1 MADPGLLIEAHG
13 VTVRIGG
20 SELLSNVDI
29 GVRARE
35 AISLIGPNGAGKTTL
50 IRVLLGL
57 LKPSAGR
64 VWRRPGLVVG
74 YVPQRFRID
83 PVLPLTV
90 RRFLT
95 IGAGGRRDTTPA
107 LAAVGA
113 GHLAQASMHEL
124 SGGELQR
131 VVLARALM
139 REPGLLILDEPAQ
152 GVDFNGQL
160 ELYELIA
167 RIRRE
172 RGCGVLL
179 VSHDLHVVMGATDRV
194 VCLNRHVCCS
204 GAPETVSRHPE
215 YLGLFGPRA
224 AAALAIY
231 SHDHDHAHDLA
242 GEVVALPDERS
253 PAEPSAPSEAGSS
266 ERARA
271 DVHAPAADIHPPRA
285 DVHAR

>member
-1 MADPGLLIEAHG
+1 MPASAALLIEAQAI
-13 VTVRIGG
+13 TVRIGS
-20 SELLSNVDI
+20 SELLSAVDI

-35 AISLIGPNGAGKTTL
+35 AVSLIGPNGAGKTTL

-57 LKPSAGR
+57 LRPSAGR

-83 PVLPLTV
+83 PILPLTV

-95 IGAGGRRDTTPA
+95 IGAGRRRETAPV

-160 ELYELIA
+160 ELYELIE
-167 RIRRE
+167 RIRHE

-215 YLGLFGPRA
+215 YVGLYGPRA

-231 SHDHDHAHDLA
+231 THDHDHAHDLA
-242 GEVVALPDERS
+242 GEVVALPAGQS
-253 PAEPSAPSEAGSS
+253 PAASSEKAPAGSS
-266 ERARA
+266 DQAAAGSPERARA
-271 DVHAPAADIHPPRA
+271 DLD
-285 DVHAR
+285 AR

>member
-1 MADPGLLIEAHG
+1 MTGCPPLLIEAQAI
-13 VTVRIGG
+13 TVRIGS
-20 SELLSNVDI
+20 SELLSAVDFE
-29 GVRARE
+29 VRAGE
-35 AISLIGPNGAGKTTL
+35 AVSLIGPNGAGKTTL

-57 LKPSAGR
+57 LKPSVGR
-64 VWRRPGLVVG
+64 VWRQPRLIVG

-83 PVLPLTV
+83 PILPLTV

-95 IGAGGRRDTTPA
+95 IGAGRRRDPVPA

-131 VVLARALM
+131 VVLARALL

-160 ELYELIA
+160 ELYELIE

-204 GAPETVSRHPE
+204 GEPETVSRHPE
-215 YLGLFGPRA
+215 YIGLFGPRA

-231 SHDHDHAHDLA
+231 THEHDHAHDLG
-242 GEVVALPDERS
+242 GEVVALPADQS
-253 PAEPSAPSEAGSS
+253 PAESSA
-266 ERARA
+266 RARA
-271 DVHAPAADIHPPRA
+271 DLDAG
-285 DVHAR
+285 

>member
-1 MADPGLLIEAHG
+1 MPASAALLIEAQAI
-13 VTVRIGG
+13 TVRIGS
-20 SELLSNVDI
+20 SELLSAVDI

-35 AISLIGPNGAGKTTL
+35 AVSLIGPNGAGKTTL

-57 LKPSAGR
+57 LRPSAGR

-83 PVLPLTV
+83 PILPLTV

-95 IGAGGRRDTTPA
+95 IGAGRRRETAPV

-160 ELYELIA
+160 ELYELIE
-167 RIRRE
+167 RIRHE

-215 YLGLFGPRA
+215 YVGLFGPRA

-231 SHDHDHAHDLA
+231 THDHDHAHDLA
-242 GEVVALPDERS
+242 GEVVALPAGQS
-253 PAEPSAPSEAGSS
+253 PAASSEKAPAGSS
-266 ERARA
+266 DQAAAGSPERARA
-271 DVHAPAADIHPPRA
+271 DLD
-285 DVHAR
+285 AR

>member
-1 MADPGLLIEAHG
+1 MAATPELLIEGRAI
-13 VTVRIGG
+13 TVRIGG
-20 SELLSNVDI
+20 SELLSAVDL

-35 AISLIGPNGAGKTTL
+35 AVSLIGPNGAGKTTL

-57 LKPSAGR
+57 LKPTAGR
-64 VWRRPGLVVG
+64 VWRQPGLVVG

-83 PVLPLTV
+83 PILPLTV

-95 IGAGGRRDTTPA
+95 VGARRKRDTAPV

-113 GHLAQASMHEL
+113 GHLAGASMHEL

-131 VVLARALM
+131 VMLARALM

-152 GVDFNGQL
+152 GVDVNGQL
-160 ELYELIA
+160 ELYELIE

-204 GAPETVSRHPE
+204 GEPEAVSRHPE
-215 YLGLFGPRA
+215 YVGLFGPRA

-231 SHDHDHAHDLA
+231 THDHDHAHDLA
-242 GEVVALPDERS
+242 GEVVALPADQ
-253 PAEPSAPSEAGSS
+253 PPSEAS

-271 DVHAPAADIHPPRA
+271 DVD
-285 DVHAR
+285 AR

>member
-1 MADPGLLIEAHG
+1 LPPGRIDRVELMDQSPGLLIEAHG

-20 SELLSNVDI
+20 SELLSSVDI
-29 GVRARE
+29 GVRSCE
-35 AISLIGPNGAGKTTL
+35 AVSLIGPNGAGKTTL

-57 LKPSAGR
+57 LKPCAGR

-83 PVLPLTV
+83 PILPLTV

-95 IGAGGRRDTTPA
+95 IGAGRRRVTAPV

-131 VVLARALM
+131 VVLARALI

-204 GAPETVSRHPE
+204 GEPETVSRHPE
-215 YLGLFGPRA
+215 YVGLFGPRA

-242 GEVVALPDERS
+242 GEVVALP
-253 PAEPSAPSEAGSS
+253 AEPSPAGSS

-271 DVHAPAADIHPPRA
+271 DLD
-285 DVHAR
+285 AR

>member
-1 MADPGLLIEAHG
+1 MPTLVEAQG
-13 VTVRIGG
+13 ITLRIGR
-20 SELLSNVDI
+20 SELLCAVDLE
-29 GVRARE
+29 VRPHE
-35 AISLIGPNGAGKTTL
+35 VVSLIGPNGAGKTTL

-57 LKPSAGR
+57 LTPSAGR
-64 VWRRPGLVVG
+64 VWRRPRLVIG
-74 YVPQRFRID
+74 YVPQRMRID

-95 IGAGGRRDTTPA
+95 IGSRRVEIA
-107 LAAVGA
+107 SVLAAVGA
-113 GHLAQASMHEL
+113 RHLARASMHEL

-131 VVLARALM
+131 VVLARALV
-139 REPGLLILDEPAQ
+139 RDPALLILDEPAQ

-160 ELYELIA
+160 ELYRLIE
-167 RIRRE
+167 RIRDQ

-224 AAALAIY
+224 AASLAIY
-231 SHDHDHAHDLA
+231 AHDHDHAHDLA
-242 GEVVALPDERS
+242 GEVVALPEDDARAT
-253 PAEPSAPSEAGSS
+253 PHD
-266 ERARA
+266 RARTGT
-271 DVHAPAADIHPPRA
+271 D
-285 DVHAR
+285 AR

>member
-1 MADPGLLIEAHG
+1 MTGCPPLLIEAQAI
-13 VTVRIGG
+13 TVRIGS
-20 SELLSNVDI
+20 SELLSAVDLD
-29 GVRARE
+29 VRAGE
-35 AISLIGPNGAGKTTL
+35 AVSLVGPNGAGKTTL

-64 VWRRPGLVVG
+64 VWRQPRLVVG

-83 PVLPLTV
+83 PILPLTV

-95 IGAGGRRDTTPA
+95 IGAGRRRDPVPA

-131 VVLARALM
+131 VVLARALL

-160 ELYELIA
+160 ELYELIE

-215 YLGLFGPRA
+215 YVGLFGPRA

-242 GEVVALPDERS
+242 GEVVALPPGQAPAGAPQASRAGWSEQS
-253 PAEPSAPSEAGSS
+253 PAGPR

-271 DVHAPAADIHPPRA
+271 DV
-285 DVHAR
+285 DVR

>member
-1 MADPGLLIEAHG
+1 MTEARATPLVEAQG
-13 VTVRIGG
+13 ITLRIGR
-20 SELLSNVDI
+20 SELLCAVDLEI
-29 GVRARE
+29 HPHEVV
-35 AISLIGPNGAGKTTL
+35 SLIGPNGAGKTTL

-57 LKPSAGR
+57 LAPSAGR
-64 VWRRPGLVVG
+64 VWRQPGLVIG
-74 YVPQRFRID
+74 YAPQRMRLD

-95 IGAGGRRDTTPA
+95 IGRRRSEITSI

-113 GHLAQASMHEL
+113 RHLERASMHEL

-131 VVLARALM
+131 VVLARALV
-139 REPGLLILDEPAQ
+139 RDPGLLILDEPAQ

-160 ELYELIA
+160 ELYQLIE
-167 RIRRE
+167 RIRDE

-204 GAPETVSRHPE
+204 GEPETVSRHPE

-224 AAALAIY
+224 AARLAIY
-231 SHDHDHAHDLA
+231 AHDHDHAHDLA
-242 GEVVALPDERS
+242 GEVVALPEEDARTT
-253 PAEPSAPSEAGSS
+253 PQD
-266 ERARA
+266 RARTGT
-271 DVHAPAADIHPPRA
+271 DVR
-285 DVHAR
+285 

>member
-1 MADPGLLIEAHG
+1 MTEAAPGTLIAAQG
-13 VTVRIGG
+13 ITLRIGR
-20 SELLSNVDI
+20 SELLSAVDLEI
-29 GVRARE
+29 RPHEVV
-35 AISLIGPNGAGKTTL
+35 SLIGPNGAGKTTL

-57 LKPSAGR
+57 LAPSAGR

-74 YVPQRFRID
+74 YVPQRMRLD

-95 IGAGGRRDTTPA
+95 IGHRRGAIAVA

-113 GHLAQASMHEL
+113 RHLERASMHEL

-131 VVLARALM
+131 VVLARALV
-139 REPGLLILDEPAQ
+139 REPALLILDEPAQ
-152 GVDFNGQL
+152 AVDFNGQL
-160 ELYELIA
+160 ELYRLIE
-167 RIRRE
+167 RIRDE

-204 GAPETVSRHPE
+204 GEPEAVSRHPE

-224 AAALAIY
+224 AASLAIY
-231 SHDHDHAHDLA
+231 AHDHDHAHGLA
-242 GEVVALPDERS
+242 GEVVALP
-253 PAEPSAPSEAGSS
+253 AEDAGT
-266 ERARA
+266 RRHDQVRTGTDAR
-271 DVHAPAADIHPPRA
+271 
-285 DVHAR
+285 

>member
-1 MADPGLLIEAHG
+1 
-13 VTVRIGG
+13 
-20 SELLSNVDI
+20 
-29 GVRARE
+29 
-35 AISLIGPNGAGKTTL
+35 
-50 IRVLLGL
+50 
-57 LKPSAGR
+57 
-64 VWRRPGLVVG
+64 
-74 YVPQRFRID
+74 
-83 PVLPLTV
+83 
-90 RRFLT
+90 
-95 IGAGGRRDTTPA
+95 
-107 LAAVGA
+107 
-113 GHLAQASMHEL
+113 MHEL

-215 YLGLFGPRA
+215 YVGLFGPRA

-242 GEVVALPDERS
+242 GEVVALPPGQAPAGAPQASQAGWSEQS
-253 PAEPSAPSEAGSS
+253 PAGPR

-271 DVHAPAADIHPPRA
+271 DVD
-285 DVHAR
+285 AR

>member
-1 MADPGLLIEAHG
+1 LPTTRVNRLELMAEAPGLLIEGQAI
-13 VTVRIGG
+13 TVRIGS
-20 SELLSNVDI
+20 SELLSAVDL

-35 AISLIGPNGAGKTTL
+35 AVSLIGPNGAGKTTL

-57 LKPSAGR
+57 LKPTTGR
-64 VWRRPGLVVG
+64 VWRQPGLVVG

-83 PVLPLTV
+83 PILPLTV

-95 IGAGGRRDTTPA
+95 IGAGRKRATAPVLT
-107 LAAVGA
+107 AVGA
-113 GHLAQASMHEL
+113 RHLAQASMHEL

-131 VVLARALM
+131 VILARALM

-152 GVDFNGQL
+152 GVDFSGQL
-160 ELYELIA
+160 ELYELIE

-204 GAPETVSRHPE
+204 GEPETVSRHPE
-215 YLGLFGPRA
+215 YIGLFGPRA

-231 SHDHDHAHDLA
+231 THDHDHAHDLA
-242 GEVVALPDERS
+242 GEVVALPADQ
-253 PAEPSAPSEAGSS
+253 PSSGSS

-271 DVHAPAADIHPPRA
+271 DVD
-285 DVHAR
+285 AR